1 LYPLVTKETC
11 KKIEM
16 QCERLNV
23 ITFYRD
29 ELIDKYIIYI
39 YIDLETLFVV
49 KKNLIIVPS
58 VSGDVF

>member
-1 LYPLVTKETC
+1 
-11 KKIEM
+11 M